1 MASHHPVSSGTF
13 RADEITD
20 PRGGDSRQMAGLI
33 LMLEIITTICA
44 IALVTALAVSEHKL
58 LSALKVVVVWLW
70 LVSAS
75 TGTFGLT
82 ILLGD
87 A

>member
-1 MASHHPVSSGTF
+1 
-13 RADEITD
+13 
-20 PRGGDSRQMAGLI
+20 
-33 LMLEIITTICA
+33 MLEILTTICV

-75 TGTFGLT
+75 TGTFSLT
-82 ILLGD
+82 ILLGG

>member
-1 MASHHPVSSGTF
+1 
-13 RADEITD
+13 
-20 PRGGDSRQMAGLI
+20 MAGLI
-33 LMLEIITTICA
+33 LMLEIITTICV

-75 TGTFGLT
+75 TGTFSLT
-82 ILLGD
+82 ILLGG